1 MALQKVEFSFPDPDS
16 VADGENVK
24 ETENGGLEIVLEK
37 SNNDKPSAETPKKEA
52 KKAAD
57 VEIEVVDDRAE
68 DDKNRPEMRDKPMDI
83 TDQELE
89 SYSEKVRKRLQHFS
103 KGYHEQRRT
112 AEQAAKD
119 REEAL
124 RYAQHVAEEN
134 KKLKETVNK
143 NQEILLEQAKQQ
155 AQRELATAKAKFKRA
170 YDAGDSKALADA
182 QEAVAKA
189 TLKVERVD
197 EFKLPAL
204 QQEENNVQPEIT
216 APTPS
221 VDPRAAEWQNQ
232 NKWFGED
239 DEMTSFALGLH
250 QKLVKQGVDPRTDD
264 YYDTI
269 NRRMRQ
275 VFPEAFPRE
284 VDEDDERPRRTN
296 VVAPATRSVAPKK
309 ITLTRTQVALAKRLG
324 VPLEEYAKQVAI
336 ELRKQNG

>member
-16 VADGENVK
+16 LADGKDVK
-24 ETENGGLEIVLEK
+24 ETENGGVEIVLEK
-37 SNNDKPSAETPKKEA
+37 SNNDKPQVEPPKKQA
-52 KKAAD
+52 KSD
-57 VEIEVVDDRAE
+57 PEVEIEVVDDRAE
-68 DDKNRPEMRDKPMDI
+68 DDKDRREMRDKPMDI

-124 RYAQHVAEEN
+124 RYAQQIAEEN
-134 KKLKETVNK
+134 KKLKDTVSK
-143 NQEILLEQAKQQ
+143 NQEILLEQAKKQ
-155 AQRELATAKAKFKRA
+155 ADADLLVAKSKFKRA

-182 QEAVAKA
+182 QEEVAKA
-189 TLKVERVD
+189 TLKVERVND
-197 EFKLPAL
+197 FKLPTL
-204 QQEENNVQPEIT
+204 QDTENNVQQQIT

-221 VDPRAAEWQNQ
+221 VDPRAAEWQSQ

-250 QKLVKQGVDPRTDD
+250 QKLVKQGVNPRSDD

-275 VFPEAFPRE
+275 VFPEAFTRE
-284 VDEDDERPRRTN
+284 VDEDDDRPKRTN

>member
-1 MALQKVEFSFPDPDS
+1 MALQKVEFSFPDPDNL
-16 VADGENVK
+16 ADGKDVK
-24 ETENGGLEIVLEK
+24 ETENGGVEIVLEK
-37 SNNDKPSAETPKKEA
+37 SNNDKSQAESPKKQA
-52 KKAAD
+52 KSDAE

-68 DDKNRPEMRDKPMDI
+68 DDKNRREMRDKPMDI

-112 AEQAAKD
+112 AEQAAKE

-124 RYAQHVAEEN
+124 RYAQQIAEEN
-134 KKLKETVNK
+134 KKLKDTVSK
-143 NQEILLEQAKQQ
+143 NQEILLEQAKKQ
-155 AQRELATAKAKFKRA
+155 ADADLLVAKSKFKRA

-182 QEAVAKA
+182 QEEVAKA
-189 TLKVERVD
+189 TLKVERVND
-197 EFKLPAL
+197 FKLPTL
-204 QQEENNVQPEIT
+204 QDTENNVQQQIT

-221 VDPRAAEWQNQ
+221 VDPRAAEWQSQ

-250 QKLVKQGVDPRTDD
+250 QKLVKQGVNPRSDD

-275 VFPEAFPRE
+275 VFPEAFTRE
-284 VDEDDERPRRTN
+284 VDEDDDRPKRTN

>member
-16 VADGENVK
+16 LADGKDVK
-24 ETENGGLEIVLEK
+24 ETENGGVEIVLEK
-37 SNNDKPSAETPKKEA
+37 SNNDKSQAEPPKKQA
-52 KKAAD
+52 KSD
-57 VEIEVVDDRAE
+57 PEVEIEVVDDRAE
-68 DDKNRPEMRDKPMDI
+68 DDKNRREMRDKPMDI

-124 RYAQHVAEEN
+124 RYAQQIAEEN
-134 KKLKETVNK
+134 KKLKDTVSK
-143 NQEILLEQAKQQ
+143 NQEILLEQAKKQ
-155 AQRELATAKAKFKRA
+155 ADADLLVAKSKFKRA

-182 QEAVAKA
+182 QEEVAKA
-189 TLKVERVD
+189 TLKVERVND
-197 EFKLPAL
+197 FKLPTL
-204 QQEENNVQPEIT
+204 QDTENNVQQQIT

-221 VDPRAAEWQNQ
+221 VDPRAAEWQSQ

-250 QKLVKQGVDPRTDD
+250 QKLVKQGVNPRSDD

-275 VFPEAFPRE
+275 VFPEAFTRAA
-284 VDEDDERPRRTN
+284 DEDDDRPRRTN
-296 VVAPATRSVAPKK
+296 IVAPATRSVAPKK

>member
-16 VADGENVK
+16 LADGKDVK
-24 ETENGGLEIVLEK
+24 ETENGGVEIVLEK
-37 SNNDKPSAETPKKEA
+37 SNNDKSQAEPPKKRTKSDPE
-52 KKAAD
+52 

-68 DDKNRPEMRDKPMDI
+68 DDKNRREMRDKPMDI

-124 RYAQHVAEEN
+124 RYAQQIAEEN
-134 KKLKETVNK
+134 KKLKDTVTK
-143 NQEILLEQAKQQ
+143 NQEILLEQAKKQ
-155 AQRELATAKAKFKRA
+155 ADADLLVAKSKFKRA

-182 QEAVAKA
+182 QEEVAKA
-189 TLKVERVD
+189 TLKVERVND
-197 EFKLPAL
+197 FKLPTL
-204 QQEENNVQPEIT
+204 QSEENNVQQQIT

-221 VDPRAAEWQNQ
+221 VDPRAAEWQSQ

-250 QKLVKQGVDPRTDD
+250 QKLVKQGVNPRSDD

-275 VFPEAFPRE
+275 VFPEAFTRE
-284 VDEDDERPRRTN
+284 VDEDDDRPKRTN

>member
-16 VADGENVK
+16 LADGKDVK
-24 ETENGGLEIVLEK
+24 ETENGGVEIVLEK
-37 SNNDKPSAETPKKEA
+37 SNNDKPQAEPPKKQTKSDPE
-52 KKAAD
+52 
-57 VEIEVVDDRAE
+57 VEIEIVDDRTE
-68 DDKNRPEMRDKPMDI
+68 DDRNRREMRDKPMDI

-124 RYAQHVAEEN
+124 RYAQQIAEEN
-134 KKLKETVNK
+134 KKLKDTVSK
-143 NQEILLEQAKQQ
+143 NQEILLEQAKKQ
-155 AQRELATAKAKFKRA
+155 ADADLLVAKSKFKRA

-182 QEAVAKA
+182 QEEVAKA
-189 TLKVERVD
+189 TLKVERVND
-197 EFKLPAL
+197 FKLPTL
-204 QQEENNVQPEIT
+204 QSEENNVQTQIT

-221 VDPRAAEWQNQ
+221 VDPRAAEWQSQ

-250 QKLVKQGVDPRTDD
+250 QKLVKQGVNPRSDD

-275 VFPEAFPRE
+275 VFPEAFTRAA
-284 VDEDDERPRRTN
+284 DEDDDRPKRTN

>member
-16 VADGENVK
+16 LADGKDVK
-24 ETENGGLEIVLEK
+24 ETENGGVEIVLEK
-37 SNNDKPSAETPKKEA
+37 SNNDKPQVEPPKKQA
-52 KKAAD
+52 KSD
-57 VEIEVVDDRAE
+57 PEVEIEVVDDRAE
-68 DDKNRPEMRDKPMDI
+68 DDKNRREMRDKPMDI

-124 RYAQHVAEEN
+124 RYAQQIAEEN
-134 KKLKETVNK
+134 KKLKDTVSK
-143 NQEILLEQAKQQ
+143 NQEILLEQAKKQ
-155 AQRELATAKAKFKRA
+155 ADADLLVAKSKFKRA

-182 QEAVAKA
+182 QEEVAKA
-189 TLKVERVD
+189 TLKVERVND
-197 EFKLPAL
+197 FKLPTL
-204 QQEENNVQPEIT
+204 QDTENNVQQQIT

-221 VDPRAAEWQNQ
+221 VDPRAAEWQSQ

-250 QKLVKQGVDPRTDD
+250 QKLVKQGVNPRSDD

-275 VFPEAFPRE
+275 VFPEAFTRE
-284 VDEDDERPRRTN
+284 VDEDDDRPKRTN